1 CVRDIG
7 VHYSGSGYYDSW

>member
-1 CVRDIG
+1 CVKDIG

>member
-7 VHYSGSGYYDSW
+7 VHYSGSGYYDYW